1 MLHDTRNHKEKCLV
15 LKVEKSVAKYINK
28 KVASIISVFV
38 ISHFYDYI
46 NSTSLQDHGQGTKT
60 TTSGPTFP
68 LDQIAKKMA
77 NVTNK
82 TSVNIVSNGPHFTET
97 LKESNVI
104 KGGLNENPGFGN
116 GLKGMDPSQ
125 IQVEPTM
132 VSGSIPVW
140 TDEQLNE
147 LFDDFADDM

>member
-1 MLHDTRNHKEKCLV
+1 MSNRNFT
-15 LKVEKSVAKYINK
+15 NP
-28 KVASIISVFV
+28 
-38 ISHFYDYI
+38 
-46 NSTSLQDHGQGTKT
+46 SLQDHGQETTT
-60 TTSGPTFP
+60 TTSGPTFS

-82 TSVNIVSNGPHFTET
+82 TSANSVSTGPHFTEI
-97 LKESNVI
+97 LKESNVL
-104 KGGLNENPGFGN
+104 KSGLNENPGFGN

-125 IQVEPTM
+125 VQVEPTM

>member
-46 NSTSLQDHGQGTKT
+46 NSTSLEDHGQGTT